1 MNDDPI
7 KGLSEE
13 ELARHIESLEQ
24 QVWLKD
30 LQGLQPQTDSQA
42 IYNIGFAA
50 GQALQRPA
58 TQVVSLRSAAL
69 SSLVSVAATV
79 LIMLQLSP
87 SVQRPAVEQAAVSVV
102 QPDEP
107 QGERSTTQSDSQ
119 RQNEIAS
126 DAEVIDLDALLAA
139 RLPES
144 PKVTFGID
152 TNDDLSIGK
161 GQATIANERIRY
173 GTQRRDWLN
182 ELQN

>member
-50 GQALQRPA
+50 GQALRRPA
-58 TQVVSLRSAAL
+58 TQVVSLRLAAL

-87 SVQRPAVEQAAVSVV
+87 SVQPAVEQVAVSVI
-102 QPDEP
+102 QPDES
-107 QGERSTTQSDSQ
+107 QSEGSTIQSDSQ

-126 DAEVIDLDALLAA
+126 DAEVIDLDALLADM
-139 RLPES
+139 LPES
-144 PKVTFGID
+144 PQATFGID
-152 TNDDLSIGK
+152 SNDDSTIGK

-173 GTQRRDWLN
+173 VTQRRDWLI